1 MKLPDTLEV
10 RCAGAAG
17 RGIFAVAWQGDR
29 YPTISLKLNQ
39 AQMEPLS
46 SELSNTR
53 GRAIPESQV
62 NLIIVLMVQKSQ
74 TTTVWM
80 CKTRRK

>member
-29 YPTISLKLNQ
+29 YPDIPQ
-39 AQMEPLS
+39 IDS
-46 SELSNTR
+46 SAHGAPVLANTT
-53 GRAIPESQV
+53 GRVIPTSQV
-62 NLIIVLMVQKSQ
+62 NLIIALMVQKSQ

-80 CKTRRK
+80 CKTPS